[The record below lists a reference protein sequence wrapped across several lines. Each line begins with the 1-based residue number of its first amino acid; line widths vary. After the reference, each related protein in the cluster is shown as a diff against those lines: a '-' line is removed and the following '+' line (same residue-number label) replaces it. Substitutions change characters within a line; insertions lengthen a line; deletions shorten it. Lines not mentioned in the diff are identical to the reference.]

1 MTEKEKAIRI
11 YMKNLNLSRKEAE
24 QMWTDEQEDNFPELT
39 AEQKAVVKE
48 MTQADRKKETTPRKR
63 ERKAD
68 ENKRF
73 LMNRLYDGLYAC
85 AEKIEITNLEREIEL
100 IYEGEKYKVVLMKPR
115 KEKTDA

>member
-1 MTEKEKAIRI
+1 MTEKEKAIRV

-48 MTQADRKKETTPRKR
+48 MTQADRKMETAPRKR

-68 ENKRF
+68 KVKQEIISF
-73 LMNRLYDGLYAC
+73 LADSLANTRISAISIPN
-85 AEKIEITNLEREIEL
+85 AEREINFTFDDEEYQLLL
-100 IYEGEKYKVVLMKPR
+100 IRHRPSKK
-115 KEKTDA
+115 